1 MRLGL
6 TRHGRVTYNR
16 QAQIFKS
23 IGYQYD
29 WDVPFPFWD
38 FLGRIVAKAV
48 FDDQSDLK
56 DLNFMVVGRQEF
68 ISYTT
73 STWKAAADRQQAA
86 GLVGLEGMPPPNVIE
101 ASFGKPQPGQ
111 PIEVKWAP
119 ARPLFTAKI
128 KEGE

>member
-1 MRLGL
+1 
-6 TRHGRVTYNR
+6 
-16 QAQIFKS
+16 
-23 IGYQYD
+23 
-29 WDVPFPFWD
+29 
-38 FLGRIVAKAV
+38 
-48 FDDQSDLK
+48 
-56 DLNFMVVGRQEF
+56 MVVGRQEF

-86 GLVGLEGMPPPNVIE
+86 GLVGLERMPPPNVIE

>member
-1 MRLGL
+1 
-6 TRHGRVTYNR
+6 VTYNR

-29 WDVPFPFWD
+29 WNVPFPFWD

-48 FDDQSDLK
+48 FNDQSDLK
-56 DLNFMVVGRQEF
+56 DLNFIAVGRQEF

-73 STWKAAADRQQAA
+73 STWKAAADEQQVA
-86 GLVGLEGMPPPNVIE
+86 GLSGLEGMPPPNVIE
-101 ASFGKPQPGQ
+101 VTFKKPQPGQ

-119 ARPLFTAKI
+119 ARPLFTARI
-128 KEGE
+128 REGGLRIQVEG